1 VPQTLF
7 DQQITNRLSGAPIR
21 RILAPVWLGAEQPGV
36 ELGPAELSRG
46 LAALDFTTRRLASPV
61 AIADYAPAD
70 AHDRL
75 HRGDLSFLAEVIA
88 ANEAIET
95 AVHASIA
102 AGELAVVLGGDHS
115 IAFGSLAGAANAC
128 GRLGVLWFDAH
139 LDLNTPET
147 SPSGHLHGMPL
158 AAALGFGPPSLTG
171 IGGTGAG
178 AGTSAGAKLRP
189 SDLAV
194 LGIRDVDAGEL
205 RLVDHES
212 IWTRT
217 TAAWRAEG
225 IVAALDLALT
235 QLTSEDIDAVHVSFD
250 LDVLDPGALPG
261 TGTPVPGGLSI
272 EEARLMFGRL
282 RRWDGPIRSLDVV
295 ELNPALD
302 PSGASARLA
311 VSLLADLLV

>member
-1 VPQTLF
+1 MPQTLF

-46 LAALDFTTRRLASPV
+46 LAALDFTTRLLPPV
-61 AIADYAPAD
+61 EISDNAPAD
-70 AHDRL
+70 AENRL

-88 ANEAIET
+88 ANEAIAT

-171 IGGTGAG
+171 IGGTG
-178 AGTSAGAKLRP
+178 AGAKLRP

-272 EEARLMFGRL
+272 EEARLVFGRL